1 MTGPGGP
8 DQFHGGDDSVA
19 TRWPN
24 APKPILDLSTG
35 INPFSYPVERLA
47 KLVWLR
53 LPQREAENQLKH
65 ALAGYLGLT
74 GTDTLALAPGS
85 QILINQLPFLFD
97 RGPVF
102 VSQPT
107 YSEHM
112 SCWARAGHQVIVVE
126 GWDEPH
132 DEGTFFVVTNP
143 NNPDGRQ
150 IDRNRLIDIARSRG
164 CYLVVDEA
172 FADLAPDISVVD
184 LVQEL
189 PVIVL
194 RSFGKF
200 FGHAGVRLGVM
211 VAAPDLCSRMRD
223 RLGPWCV
230 SGPALAIASK
240 AYSDKQWIANTRARL
255 KVAAAQLDRLLVE
268 LGLDLIGGTDL
279 FRLVAHP
286 RASAIYEGLGGR
298 GILVR
303 PFEDHPSWLRF
314 GLPCDEA
321 AQQRLVSALK
331 ETLCDVQDRH

>member
-1 MTGPGGP
+1 
-8 DQFHGGDDSVA
+8 
-19 TRWPN
+19 
-24 APKPILDLSTG
+24 
-35 INPFSYPVERLA
+35 
-47 KLVWLR
+47 
-53 LPQREAENQLKH
+53 
-65 ALAGYLGLT
+65 
-74 GTDTLALAPGS
+74 
-85 QILINQLPFLFD
+85 
-97 RGPVF
+97 
-102 VSQPT
+102 
-107 YSEHM
+107 M

-240 AYSDKQWIANTRARL
+240 GLFRQAVDCKHSSSTQSGGSTTGSVTGGTWSR
-255 KVAAAQLDRLLVE
+255 LDRRN
-268 LGLDLIGGTDL
+268 
-279 FRLVAHP
+279 RLVQARRTSQSQCNLRGSGRP
-286 RASAIYEGLGGR
+286 RNFS
-298 GILVR
+298 
-303 PFEDHPSWLRF
+303 
-314 GLPCDEA
+314 
-321 AQQRLVSALK
+321 SALRRSSQLAK
-331 ETLCDVQDRH
+331 VWPAL